1 MIKWQ
6 ALMESSR
13 KQDGSTDR
21 TAAVTAALSALARPG
36 IRFSPRQFAGG
47 ALLTA
52 AGLAVCIHII
62 FGSDGLMRASWPI
75 GLFLTALIVTAV
87 YFGRRASDMRRES
100 VEAVLN
106 TLLRARAEAEAAN
119 HAKSRFLAATSHE
132 IRTPMNG
139 IIGMNGLL
147 LDTDLSLEQRNY
159 AGAVDASARSLL
171 SIIDEILDISK
182 IESGRVALAPDWIDP
197 LILAE
202 SVTELLAPRAHAKGI
217 EITCSAAPSLPP
229 RILVD
234 ELRLRQI
241 LLNLA
246 GNAIKFTESGGVA
259 VTLSAAPCDADGEQ
273 VNFIAEIADTGIGMT
288 AEEQARIFEEF
299 AQAGHDTARRFGGTG
314 LGLSISR
321 NLAQSMG
328 GSVAVESQRGEGS
341 VFRVTLPCVSVR
353 NEAPGEPLKG
363 RVYELALPSGPT
375 LEGLEATLK
384 ALGAVTR
391 RVVAEAGLRQALRRA
406 HSANGLICDSSHSAM
421 LAVWRAAHERRRP
434 AGKPVYIL
442 LQAEERRALRDFLE
456 PPFAGYLLKPLRRA
470 TLLRQLVQS
479 DDQTIASAVS
489 DLRRMT
495 SGTKKAPHL
504 EILLAE
510 DNPVNALLTR
520 TLLEKSNHSVHH
532 VTNGKAV
539 LDYVAKGAR
548 PDLIIMDVEMP
559 ELDGLT
565 TARLL
570 RSGDLVPDIPI
581 LALTANASAADQAE
595 CLAAGMSGH
604 VAKPFDRQDLDEAIA
619 ALRARR
625 PAA

>member
-1 MIKWQ
+1 
-6 ALMESSR
+6 MESTR
-13 KQDGSTDR
+13 RQDEPRERG
-21 TAAVTAALSALARPG
+21 AALSAALSALAEPG
-36 IRFSPRQFAGG
+36 IRFNPWQFALGTIL
-47 ALLTA
+47 AA
-52 AGLAVCIHII
+52 AGLVLCIHLV
-62 FGSDGLMRASWPI
+62 FGHEGLEKAWWPL
-75 GLFLTALIVTAV
+75 GLFFTVVIAIAV
-87 YFGRRASDMRRES
+87 YFGKRASDRRRQN
-100 VEAVLN
+100 VEAVLSS
-106 TLLRARAEAEAAN
+106 LQQARAEAEAAN
-119 HAKSRFLAATSHE
+119 QAKTRFLAATSHE

-147 LDTDLSLEQRNY
+147 LDTDLNPEQRNY

-197 LILAE
+197 LVLAE

-217 EITCSAAPSLPP
+217 EITCSAAPGLPP

-234 ELRLRQI
+234 ELRFRQI

-246 GNAIKFTESGGVA
+246 GNAIKFTEHGGVA
-259 VTLSAAPCDADGEQ
+259 ITLSTAPSDDDAEQ
-273 VNFIAEIADTGIGMT
+273 INFVAEIADTGIGMT
-288 AEEQARIFEEF
+288 AEEQSRIFEEF
-299 AQAGHDTARRFGGTG
+299 TQARQDTARRFGGTG

-321 NLAQSMG
+321 NLAESMG
-328 GSVAVESQRGEGS
+328 GGITVTSERGKGS
-341 VFRVTLPCVSVR
+341 LFRVTLPCVSVR
-353 NEAPGEPLKG
+353 NEGPVDPLKG
-363 RVYELALPSGPT
+363 RAYELALPQGPT
-375 LEGLEATLK
+375 LASLETTLTG
-384 ALGAVTR
+384 LGATTRHIVT
-391 RVVAEAGLRQALRRA
+391 EASLRQALRKP
-406 HSANGLICDSSHSAM
+406 HSASGLICDSSHAAT
-421 LAVWRAAHERRRP
+421 LAVWRAAHEKKRP
-434 AGKPVYIL
+434 TGKPVFIL

-456 PPFAGYLLKPLRRA
+456 PPFAGYLLKPLRRS

-495 SGTKKAPHL
+495 SAKKDMPHL
-504 EILLAE
+504 QVLLAE

-539 LDYVAKGAR
+539 LDYVAKGGR
-548 PDLIIMDVEMP
+548 PDLIIMDVQMP
-559 ELDGLT
+559 ELDGLA

-570 RSGDLVPDIPI
+570 RAGLLPEVPI

-604 VAKPFDRQDLDEAIA
+604 MGKPFDRQDLDEAIA
-619 ALRARR
+619 MLTAQR

>member
-1 MIKWQ
+1 
-6 ALMESSR
+6 MESSR
-13 KQDGSTDR
+13 KQDGRSDR
-21 TAAVTAALSALARPG
+21 PAAVTAALGELARPG

-47 ALLTA
+47 TVVAA
-52 AGLAVCIHII
+52 AGLAACIYIL
-62 FGSDGLMRASWPI
+62 FGSDGLAKATWPL
-75 GLFLTALIVTAV
+75 GLLLTAVLTIAV

-100 VEAVLN
+100 VAAML
-106 TLLRARAEAEAAN
+106 TMLQQARAEAEAAN

-147 LDTDLSLEQRNY
+147 LDTDLNPEQRNY

-197 LILAE
+197 VILAE

-217 EITCSAAPSLPP
+217 EIACSAAQNLPP

-246 GNAIKFTESGGVA
+246 GNAIKFTETGGVA
-259 VTLSAAPCDADGEQ
+259 ITLSAAACEADGEK

-328 GSVAVESQRGEGS
+328 GAVAVESQRGKGS
-341 VFRVTLPCVSVR
+341 RFRVTLPCLSVR
-353 NEAPGEPLKG
+353 NEAPAEPLKG
-363 RVYELALPSGPT
+363 RVYELAVPPGPT

-384 ALGAVTR
+384 GLGATTR
-391 RVVAEAGLRQALRRA
+391 RIVTEAGLRQALRRA
-406 HSANGLICDSSHSAM
+406 HSANGLICDSSHSAT
-421 LAVWRAAHERRRP
+421 LAVWRAAHERKRP

-456 PPFAGYLLKPLRRA
+456 PPFAGYLLKPLRRT

-479 DDQTIASAVS
+479 DDQTIANAVS

-495 SGTKKAPHL
+495 SGTKKMPHL
-504 EILLAE
+504 DILLAE

-539 LDYVAKGAR
+539 LDYVAKGGR

-559 ELDGLT
+559 ELDGLA

-595 CLAAGMSGH
+595 CMAAGMSGH

-619 ALRARR
+619 ALTARR

>member
-1 MIKWQ
+1 
-6 ALMESSR
+6 MESTR
-13 KQDGSTDR
+13 QQDGSPDR
-21 TAAVTAALSALARPG
+21 SAAPTAALAALVEPG
-36 IRFSPRQFAGG
+36 IRFSPWQFACG
-47 ALLTA
+47 ALLA
-52 AGLAVCIHII
+52 ALGLIFCLYLI
-62 FGSDGLMRASWPI
+62 FGQDGLTRAVWPL
-75 GLFLTALIVTAV
+75 GLFFTAVIAIAV
-87 YFGRRASDMRRES
+87 YFGRRASDRRRQN

-106 TLLRARAEAEAAN
+106 TLQQARAEAEAAN
-119 HAKSRFLAATSHE
+119 QAKSRFLAATSHE

-147 LDTDLSLEQRNY
+147 LDTDLNPEQRNY

-197 LILAE
+197 VVLAE

-217 EITCSAAPSLPP
+217 EITCSALQSLPP
-229 RILVD
+229 RILVG

-241 LLNLA
+241 FLNLA
-246 GNAIKFTESGGVA
+246 GNAIKFTEQGGVA
-259 VTLSAAPCDADGEQ
+259 LTLTAAPCEEDAEQ
-273 VNFIAEIADTGIGMT
+273 INFIVEIADTGIGMT
-288 AEEQARIFEEF
+288 PEEQSRIFEEF
-299 AQAGHDTARRFGGTG
+299 TQAGRDTARRFGGTG

-328 GSVAVESQRGEGS
+328 GSITVTSERGKGS
-341 VFRVTLPCVSVR
+341 LFRVTLPCVSVR
-353 NEAPGEPLKG
+353 NEAAVTPLKG
-363 RVYELALPSGPT
+363 RVYELALPPGPT
-375 LEGLEATLK
+375 LESLEATLK
-384 ALGAVTR
+384 GMGAAAK
-391 RVVAEAGLRQALRRA
+391 RVASEAGLRQALRRP
-406 HSANGLICDSSHSAM
+406 HSTNGLICDSSYAAT
-421 LAVWRAAHERRRP
+421 LAVWRAAQERKRP
-434 AGKPVYIL
+434 TGKPVFIL
-442 LQAEERRALRDFLE
+442 LQAEERRALREFLE
-456 PPFAGYLLKPLRRA
+456 PPFSGYLLKPLRRS

-495 SGTKKAPHL
+495 STRKTAPHL
-504 EILLAE
+504 NILLAE

-539 LDYVAKGAR
+539 LDYIAKGAR
-548 PDLIIMDVEMP
+548 PDLIIMDVQMP
-559 ELDGLT
+559 ELDGLA

-570 RSGDLVPDIPI
+570 RQGDLVPDIPI

-604 VAKPFDRQDLDEAIA
+604 MAKPFDRQDLDEAIA
-619 ALRARR
+619 ALTLRR

>member
-1 MIKWQ
+1 
-6 ALMESSR
+6 MESTR
-13 KQDGSTDR
+13 KPDGSRDR
-21 TAAVTAALSALARPG
+21 PAALTAELGALAEPG
-36 IRFSPRQFAGG
+36 IRFSPWEFALGT
-47 ALLTA
+47 LLA
-52 AGLAVCIHII
+52 VAGLAFCIYFI
-62 FGSDGLMRASWPI
+62 FGNDGLAKAWWPL
-75 GLFLTALIVTAV
+75 GLFFTAVIALAV
-87 YFGRRASDMRRES
+87 YFGRRASDRRLQN
-100 VEAVLN
+100 VEAVLG
-106 TLLRARAEAEAAN
+106 TLQHARAEAEAAN
-119 HAKSRFLAATSHE
+119 QAKSRFLAATSHE

-147 LDTDLSLEQRNY
+147 LDTDLNPEQRNY
-159 AGAVDASARSLL
+159 AGAVDSSARSLL

-217 EITCSAAPSLPP
+217 EITCSATQSLPP

-241 LLNLA
+241 LVNLA
-246 GNAIKFTESGGVA
+246 GNAIKFTEHGGVA
-259 VTLSAAPCDADGEQ
+259 ITLTAAPCVQDSEQ
-273 VNFIAEIADTGIGMT
+273 INFIAEITDTGIGMT
-288 AEEQARIFEEF
+288 AEEQSRIFEEF
-299 AQAGHDTARRFGGTG
+299 AQAARDTARRFGGTG

-321 NLAQSMG
+321 NLAESMG
-328 GSVAVESQRGEGS
+328 GSIAVESQRGKGS

-353 NEAPGEPLKG
+353 NEAPAEPLKG
-363 RVYELALPSGPT
+363 RVYELALPWGPT
-375 LEGLEATLK
+375 LESLEATLK
-384 ALGAVTR
+384 GMGAVTR
-391 RVVAEAGLRQALRRA
+391 RVASEAGLRQALRRP
-406 HSANGLICDSSHSAM
+406 HSASGLICDSSYSAL
-421 LAVWRAAHERRRP
+421 LAVWRVAHERKRP
-434 AGKPVYIL
+434 TGKPVFIL
-442 LQAEERRALRDFLE
+442 LQAEERRALRGFLSA
-456 PPFAGYLLKPLRRA
+456 PFAGYLLKPLRRT
-470 TLLRQLVQS
+470 TLLRQLLQS

-495 SGTKKAPHL
+495 SARKKVPHL
-504 EILLAE
+504 SVLLAE

-539 LDYVAKGAR
+539 LDYIAKGGR

-559 ELDGLT
+559 ELDGLA

-581 LALTANASAADQAE
+581 LALTANAGAADQAE

-604 VAKPFDRQDLDEAIA
+604 MGKPFDRQDLDEAIT
-619 ALRARR
+619 ALTARR